1 MDLVQLRTLRT
12 VAETLNFTRAAER
25 LGLTQSGVSQQIKT
39 LEAELGEPLFV
50 RVKRGVI
57 LSDAGKLAHQ
67 YAVRILD
74 ESDALKERLSGPGQ
88 PLSGRVRVAAATQAF
103 VYLFAGLFES
113 FMKAH
118 PSLELSFRTTAST
131 EQTLADILGGGA
143 DIGFAGLPVYSP
155 TLQVVE
161 VFRDELFL
169 VVGRRHRLASRAAA
183 APSDLEAER
192 FILFER
198 GNSIRRSTDQFFHQL
213 PLVPA
218 LALET
223 NDTYFVKVMV
233 ERGLG
238 VSLLPAWATRE
249 EVQAG
254 RLVRLPVRGH
264 RLQRTVSMIS
274 LGRFPASSTRA
285 FVAHVLAHRE
295 ALQAIA
301 RGESAGQAPG
311 FSSADEP

>member
-1 MDLVQLRTLRT
+1 MLMFDMELAQLRTLRT

-25 LGLTQSGVSQQIKT
+25 LGLTQSAVSQQVKA

-50 RVKRGVI
+50 RVKRGVM
-57 LSDAGKLAHQ
+57 LSEAGRLALQ
-67 YAVRILD
+67 YAARIL
-74 ESDALKERLSGPGQ
+74 EETDALKERLAGPGQ
-88 PLSGRVRVAAATQAF
+88 PLFGRVRVAAATQAF

-113 FMKAH
+113 FMRAH

-143 DIGFAGLPVYSP
+143 EVGFAGLPIYSP
-155 TLQVVE
+155 ALSVVE
-161 VFRDELFL
+161 VFGDELFL
-169 VVGRRHRLASRAAA
+169 VVGRSHRLAGRPAATA
-183 APSDLEAER
+183 SDLQHER

-198 GNSIRRSTDQFFHQL
+198 GNSIRRSTDQFFRQL
-213 PLVPA
+213 QLEPA

-238 VSLLPAWATRE
+238 ISLLPAWATRD

-254 RLVRLPVRGH
+254 RLVRLRVEGH
-264 RLQRTVSMIS
+264 RLRRTVSMIS

-285 FVAHVLAHRE
+285 FVGHVLAHRD

-301 RGESAGQAPG
+301 RGDVEG
-311 FSSADEP
+311 

>member
-1 MDLVQLRTLRT
+1 MELAQLRTLRT

-25 LGLTQSGVSQQIKT
+25 LGLTQSAVSQQVKT

-50 RVKRGVI
+50 RGKRGVI
-57 LSDAGKLAHQ
+57 LSDAGRLALQ
-67 YAVRILD
+67 YAARILD
-74 ESDALKERLSGPGQ
+74 ESQALRERLSGPGH

-103 VYLFAGLFES
+103 VYLFARLFES
-113 FMKAH
+113 FMKDNPA
-118 PSLELSFRTTAST
+118 LALSFRTTAST
-131 EQTLADILGGGA
+131 EQTLADILGGEA

-155 TLQVVE
+155 ALQVVE
-161 VFRDELFL
+161 LFEDELFL
-169 VVGRRHRLASRAAA
+169 VVGRGHPLAGRRVATAT
-183 APSDLEAER
+183 DVETER

-198 GNSIRRSTDQFFHQL
+198 GNSIRRSTDQFFQQL
-213 PLVPA
+213 RLKPA

-238 VSLLPAWATRE
+238 ISLLPAWATRE
-249 EVQAG
+249 EVTDG
-254 RLVRLPVRGH
+254 RLVRLRVEGH
-264 RLQRTVSMIS
+264 PLRRTVSMVS

-301 RGESAGQAPG
+301 RGEAGA
-311 FSSADEP
+311 

>member
-1 MDLVQLRTLRT
+1 MDAIAQTNGSVELSQLRTLRT

-25 LGLTQSGVSQQIKT
+25 LGLTQSAVSQQVKT

-57 LSDAGKLAHQ
+57 LSEAGKLALQ
-67 YAVRILD
+67 FATRILD
-74 ESDALKERLSGPGQ
+74 ESDALRERLAGPGQ

-113 FMKAH
+113 FMKDNPGLA
-118 PSLELSFRTTAST
+118 LSFRTTAST
-131 EQTLADILGGGA
+131 EQTLADILAGAA

-155 TLQVVE
+155 ALQVVE
-161 VFRDELFL
+161 VFDDELWL
-169 VVGRRHRLASRAAA
+169 VVGPSHALAGRSAATA
-183 APSDLEAER
+183 ADVESER

-198 GNSIRRSTDQFFHQL
+198 GNSIRRSTDQFFQQL
-213 PLVPA
+213 PLQPA

-238 VSLLPAWATRE
+238 ISLLPAWATRE
-249 EVQAG
+249 EVAAG
-254 RLVRLPVRGH
+254 RLVRLALEGH
-264 RLQRTVSMIS
+264 RLRRTVSMIS

-285 FVAHVLAHRE
+285 FVAHVLAHRD

-301 RGESAGQAPG
+301 RGEAGT
-311 FSSADEP
+311 